1 MATAKDIMNPNVA
14 TIVRDASAM
23 DAMIRMNDERISSL
37 MVEKSN
43 PRDTYGIV
51 TMGDIVCKVVA
62 KGKSLHDVKVHEI
75 MVKPCIWVIPDM
87 SVKHVARL
95 FANNDISRAPVIDNN
110 QMVGII
116 TFHDILADA
125 ALIEQSV

>member
-1 MATAKDIMNPNVA
+1 MNRKVETISRGATAL
-14 TIVRDASAM
+14 
-23 DAMIRMNDERISSL
+23 DAMIKMNDERVSSL

-62 KGKSLHDVKVHEI
+62 LGKGLHAIHVHEI
-75 MVKPCIWVIPDM
+75 MTKPVIWVLPDM

-95 FANNDISRAPVIDNN
+95 FLQNDISRAPVIDNN
-110 QMVGII
+110 EMVGII
-116 TFHDILADA
+116 TFHDLLADA
-125 ALIEQSV
+125 ALIDEAV

>member
-14 TIVRDASAM
+14 TITRDASAM
-23 DAMIRMNDERISSL
+23 EAMLKMNDERISSL
-37 MVEKSN
+37 IVEKSN

-62 KGKSLHDVKVHEI
+62 TGKSLHDMKVHEI
-75 MVKPCIWVIPDM
+75 MIKPLIWVIPDM

-125 ALIEQSV
+125 ALIDQVI